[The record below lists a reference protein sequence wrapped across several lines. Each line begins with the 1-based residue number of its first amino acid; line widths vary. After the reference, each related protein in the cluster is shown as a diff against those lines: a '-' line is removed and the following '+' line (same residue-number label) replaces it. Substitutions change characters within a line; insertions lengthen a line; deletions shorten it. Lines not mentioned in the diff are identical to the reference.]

1 MRLGF
6 GLILILASNS
16 MVLTCALVP
25 LPKWAVPI
33 IGCAGVV
40 MLMGA
45 LAFLARE
52 ETRINTFVIESF
64 AGGGYYTQESH
75 DSHDPTASAQR
86 IARARRGLA
95 GCARRLGSA
104 LLLLCACPM
113 QARVAPTPTP
123 QPPPSESAGDPS
135 ESV

>member
-1 MRLGF
+1 
-6 GLILILASNS
+6 
-16 MVLTCALVP
+16 
-25 LPKWAVPI
+25 
-33 IGCAGVV
+33 

-52 ETRINTFVIESF
+52 ETRINAFVIESF

-75 DSHDPTASAQR
+75 DSHDPTASARR